1 MKVAIAQFNALIG
14 DFNGTLKALSER
26 VARARAAGAE
36 LVVFPEL
43 AVSGYPAKD
52 LLERHGFIDRNLEAL
67 RALAAEARG
76 IAVVAG
82 FISRNESGSGK
93 PFFNSAAFMADGE
106 VTHVTH
112 KCLLPT
118 YDVFDEARH
127 FESAPRALGLVDF
140 GGVPLGITICED
152 LWNDPDLFP
161 HSLYRY
167 DPVRD
172 LVSRGARLI
181 LNLSASPF
189 SLGKPE
195 RRRRIAAHAAW
206 KYRVPVVLA
215 NQVGGHDDIVFDG
228 HGFAVDAE
236 GRVLAQC
243 GGFIDDLVV
252 ADTEKP
258 AVGPDPGFPGEAE
271 QVYRALVLGTRDY
284 VRKCGFRKVVLGL
297 SGGIDSALTACV
309 AAEALG
315 AENVLGVAMPSRFN
329 APASLTDAA
338 DLARNLG
345 IRLESLPIGPVY
357 EAFLGQLAPVFAG
370 TPFGGAEENLQARI
384 RGTLLMAISNKQGAM
399 VLSTGNKSEL
409 AVGYCTLYG
418 DMCGGLAVISD
429 LFKTRVYEVSRWV
442 NREREIIPRSTLEKA
457 PSAELRPD
465 QTDQDDLPPYDLLDR
480 VLELYVEERRS
491 VAEIAAQGI
500 DETLVRR
507 VARMVDANEYK
518 RRQAAPGIKV
528 TEKAFGAGRRLPL
541 AQGFTG

>member
-1 MKVAIAQFNALIG
+1 MKVAIAQFNARIG
-14 DFNGTLKALSER
+14 DFDGTLKTLSDR
-26 VARARAAGAE
+26 VARARAAGAD
-36 LVVFPEL
+36 LVVFPEM

-52 LLERHGFIDRNLEAL
+52 LLERHGFIDRNLETL

-82 FISRNESGSGK
+82 FISRNESGAGK
-93 PFFNSAAFMADGE
+93 PFFNSAAFLENGG
-106 VTHVTH
+106 VSHVTH

-127 FESAPRALGLVDF
+127 FESAPRALGLVEF
-140 GGVPLGITICED
+140 RGVPLGITICED
-152 LWNDPDLFP
+152 IWNDPDLFP

-236 GRVLAQC
+236 GQVLAQC
-243 GGFIDDLVV
+243 GGFVDDLVV
-252 ADTEKP
+252 VDTDRT
-258 AVGPDPGFPGEAE
+258 AAGPDPLFPGEAE
-271 QVYRALVLGTRDY
+271 QVFGALVLGTRDY
-284 VRKCGFRKVVLGL
+284 VCKCGFRQVVLGL

-309 AAEALG
+309 AVEALG
-315 AENVLGVAMPSRFN
+315 AENVLGVAMPSAFN

-345 IRLESLPIGPVY
+345 IRLETLPVGPVY

-384 RGTLLMAISNKQGAM
+384 RGTLLMAISNKRGAM

-442 NREREIIPRSTLEKA
+442 NRDREIIPRSTLEKA
-457 PSAELRPD
+457 PSAELRPN

-491 VAEIAAQGI
+491 VAEIAAQGV
-500 DETLVRR
+500 DEALARR
-507 VARMVDANEYK
+507 VARLVDCNEYK